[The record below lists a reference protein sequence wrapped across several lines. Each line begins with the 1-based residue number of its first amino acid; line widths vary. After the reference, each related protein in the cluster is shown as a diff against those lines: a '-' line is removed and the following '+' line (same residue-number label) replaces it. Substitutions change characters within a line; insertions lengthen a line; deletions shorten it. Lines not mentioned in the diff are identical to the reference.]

1 MNTLNTNVKTVSP
14 TKKRTRAREREMPL
28 AKATHDRVR
37 PKSFLSLSLF
47 LCDSVSRREK
57 EFSSSR

>member
-37 PKSFLSLSLF
+37 PKSFLSLSLSF
-47 LCDSVSRREK
+47 AVIQ
-57 EFSSSR
+57 F